1 MLLHGNLTQFGNV
14 LCGAYKGAKA
24 ETSISMQRIVW
35 SGNKLTEE
43 NTGRSIATVKEK
55 GSFKKRELVT
65 NTVKCKELNPFGV
78 YELRVIRRKSPIM
91 ARNSS
96 NTQVW
101 NKC

>member
-43 NTGRSIATVKEK
+43 NTGRSIATVKD
-55 GSFKKRELVT
+55 
-65 NTVKCKELNPFGV
+65 KELKKKGIGN
-78 YELRVIRRKSPIM
+78 ELIFLSHRKYKPNLRINLLRLNCKSLL
-91 ARNSS
+91 
-96 NTQVW
+96 
-101 NKC
+101 